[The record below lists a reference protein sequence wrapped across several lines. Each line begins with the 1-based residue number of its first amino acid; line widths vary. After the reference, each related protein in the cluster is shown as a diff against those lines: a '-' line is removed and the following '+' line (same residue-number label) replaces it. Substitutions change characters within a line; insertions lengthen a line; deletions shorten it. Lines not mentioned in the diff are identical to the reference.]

1 MRGFGSIVGVLLQ
14 DDKSL
19 HDGRDGQV
27 LLRGQLG
34 PLAARQQHRRGVR
47 LEAGDGLG
55 LAGLP
60 DHVDGLADAHAD
72 RERAELVVEGDQH
85 PRLHGRRQRVE
96 EVVALAEDC
105 GLDVEET

>member
-1 MRGFGSIVGVLLQ
+1 MRGFCSIVWVLLQ
-14 DDKSL
+14 DDKAL

-27 LLRGQLG
+27 LVGSKLG
-34 PLAARQQHRRGVR
+34 PLSAREQHRRGVR

-55 LAGLP
+55 LARLP
-60 DHVDGLADAHAD
+60 DHVDGLADAHAH
-72 RERAELVVEGDQH
+72 RQRSELVVEGHQH